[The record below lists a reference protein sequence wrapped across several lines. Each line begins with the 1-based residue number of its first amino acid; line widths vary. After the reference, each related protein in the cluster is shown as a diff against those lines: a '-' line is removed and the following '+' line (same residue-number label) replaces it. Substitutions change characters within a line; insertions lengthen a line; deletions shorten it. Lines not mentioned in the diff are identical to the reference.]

1 MKYDPQNPLSE
12 EQINQLDDAVLF
24 DYLDSRAEYLK
35 KYSRPLD
42 TYHAKQFLAATK
54 GGEVT
59 AEELKLA
66 KEIGKAGDEAKID
79 EIINAEVKLGGNP
92 KFKDDTIK
100 VKTHRSQWF
109 D

>member
-1 MKYDPQNPLSE
+1 MKYDPMNELTDDDLVS
-12 EQINQLDDAVLF
+12 LDENTF
-24 DYLDSRAEYLK
+24 FEYLDSKAKYLK
-35 KYSRPLD
+35 QFTQPLD
-42 TYHAKQFLAATK
+42 TYHTKQFLAATK

-59 AEELKLA
+59 AEELKRA

-79 EIINAEVKLGGNP
+79 EIINAEIKLGGNP
-92 KFKDDTIK
+92 KFKDSTIK

>member
-1 MKYDPQNPLSE
+1 MKYNPENPLTE
-12 EQINQLDDAVLF
+12 DQINQLNDDDLF

-42 TYHAKQFLAATK
+42 TYHTKQFLAATK

-59 AEELKLA
+59 AEELKMA

-100 VKTHRSQWF
+100 VKTHRSQWV
-109 D
+109 

>member
-1 MKYDPQNPLSE
+1 MKYDPQSPLSE
-12 EQINQLDDAVLF
+12 DEINGLDDDALF
-24 DYLDSRAEYLK
+24 AYLDSRAEYLK
-35 KYSRPLD
+35 NYSRPLD
-42 TYHAKQFLAATK
+42 TYHTKQFLAATK

-59 AEELKLA
+59 AEELKMA

>member
-1 MKYDPQNPLSE
+1 MKYDPKNELTDVELAS
-12 EQINQLDDAVLF
+12 LDENNF
-24 DYLDSRAEYLK
+24 FEYLDSKANYLK
-35 KYSRPLD
+35 QFSQPLD
-42 TYHAKQFLAATK
+42 TYHTKQFLAATK

-59 AEELKLA
+59 AEELKMA
-66 KEIGKAGDEAKID
+66 KQIGKAGDEAKME
-79 EIINAEVKLGGNP
+79 EIINAEIKLGGNP

>member
-1 MKYDPQNPLSE
+1 MKYNPQNPLTE
-12 EQINQLDDAVLF
+12 EEVNQLGDDVLF
-24 DYLDSRAEYLK
+24 EYLDSRAEYLK

-42 TYHAKQFLAATK
+42 TYHTKQFLAATK

-59 AEELKLA
+59 AEELKRA
-66 KEIGKAGDEAKID
+66 KEIGRAGDEAKID
-79 EIINAEVKLGGNP
+79 EIVNAEVKLGGNP

-109 D
+109 S

>member
-1 MKYDPQNPLSE
+1 MKYDPKNELTDDELVS
-12 EQINQLDDAVLF
+12 LDENSF
-24 DYLDSRAEYLK
+24 FEYLDAKAKYLK
-35 KYSRPLD
+35 QFTQPLD
-42 TYHAKQFLAATK
+42 TYHTKQFLAATK

-59 AEELKLA
+59 AEELKMA
-66 KEIGKAGDEAKID
+66 KQIGKAGDEAKME
-79 EIINAEVKLGGNP
+79 EIINAEIKLGGNP

>member
-1 MKYDPQNPLSE
+1 MKYDPKNELTDAELAS
-12 EQINQLDDAVLF
+12 LDENNF
-24 DYLDSRAEYLK
+24 FEYLDSKANYLK
-35 KYSRPLD
+35 QFSQPLD
-42 TYHAKQFLAATK
+42 TYHTKQFLAATK

-59 AEELKLA
+59 AEELKMA
-66 KEIGKAGDEAKID
+66 KQIGKAGDEAKME
-79 EIINAEVKLGGNP
+79 EIINAEIKLGGNP

>member
-1 MKYDPQNPLSE
+1 
-12 EQINQLDDAVLF
+12 
-24 DYLDSRAEYLK
+24 
-35 KYSRPLD
+35 LD
-42 TYHAKQFLAATK
+42 TYHTKQFLAATK

>member
-1 MKYDPQNPLSE
+1 MKYDPMNELTDDDLVS
-12 EQINQLDDAVLF
+12 LDENSF
-24 DYLDSRAEYLK
+24 FEYLDAKAKYLK
-35 KYSRPLD
+35 QFTQPLD
-42 TYHAKQFLAATK
+42 TYHTKQFLAATK

-59 AEELKLA
+59 AEELKMA
-66 KEIGKAGDEAKID
+66 KQIGKAGDEAKME
-79 EIINAEVKLGGNP
+79 EIINAEIKLGGNP

>member
-1 MKYDPQNPLSE
+1 MKYDPKHPLSE
-12 EQINQLDDAVLF
+12 EQINQLNDDVLF

-42 TYHAKQFLAATK
+42 TYHTKQFLAATK

-79 EIINAEVKLGGNP
+79 EIINAEVKFGGNP